1 MKEVITEITESNSF
15 KGLMRIYIDQGLEQ
29 NPDEL
34 ICELYC
40 QIKHNQPL
48 SNEVMGERV
57 VDTILQYFEN
67 THN

>member
-1 MKEVITEITESNSF
+1 MKEVITEIAGSNSF
-15 KGLMRIYIDQGLEQ
+15 KGLMRIYIDEGLQQ

-48 SNEVMGERV
+48 SNEVMGKRV
-57 VDTILQYFEN
+57 VDLILQYFEN
-67 THN
+67 ASN